1 MWSVFVKVRNAKD
14 GWMDGQMGTDGNGC
28 VRRAVERGLFYV
40 LIDYYN

>member
-1 MWSVFVKVRNAKD
+1 MD
-14 GWMDGQMGTDGNGC
+14 GWMDRWTDGNGC